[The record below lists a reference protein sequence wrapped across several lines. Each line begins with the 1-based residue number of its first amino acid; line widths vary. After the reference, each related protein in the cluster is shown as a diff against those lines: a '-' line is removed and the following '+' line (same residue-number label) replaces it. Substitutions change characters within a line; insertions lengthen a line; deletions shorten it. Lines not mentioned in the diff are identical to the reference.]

1 MPFGSR
7 LSSVLRSVLRSPA
20 ARRAARD
27 LGRSAIDAIQDSRRD
42 RGAGGEARSTGRRST
57 PARREGGELTDGR
70 AAGGSAAARSAVR
83 DAAVLEDRGVPSPVT
98 MTYAPHPDEIPD
110 PGEVVWAWVHYE
122 ESLEQGKDRP
132 VLVIAL
138 EDAADGGAD
147 GSGPTLVALM
157 LTSKDRVGSGDTSRD
172 EHGNLWVDV
181 GTGDWDSQGR
191 ASEVRADRLLRI
203 APGAVRRA
211 DGRLPA
217 EAFERVAAAV
227 RSAHGWD

>member
-27 LGRSAIDAIQDSRRD
+27 LGRSAIDALQDSRR
-42 RGAGGEARSTGRRST
+42 GGGSGGDTGSTGRSST
-57 PARREGGELTDGR
+57 TTRREGGESADGR
-70 AAGGSAAARSAVR
+70 AGSGAGGNADVLADRSTS
-83 DAAVLEDRGVPSPVT
+83 SPVT
-98 MTYAPHPDEIPD
+98 MTYAPHPDDVPD

-203 APGAVRRA
+203 APAAVRRA

-227 RSAHGWD
+227 RSAHGWG

>member
-27 LGRSAIDAIQDSRRD
+27 LGRSAIDALQDSRR
-42 RGAGGEARSTGRRST
+42 GGGSGGDTGSTGRSST
-57 PARREGGELTDGR
+57 TTRREGGESADGR
-70 AAGGSAAARSAVR
+70 AGGGAGGNADVLADRSTS
-83 DAAVLEDRGVPSPVT
+83 SPVT
-98 MTYAPHPDEIPD
+98 MTYAPHPDDVPD

-203 APGAVRRA
+203 APAAVRRA

-227 RSAHGWD
+227 RSAHGWG

>member
-27 LGRSAIDAIQDSRRD
+27 LGRSAIDALQDSRR
-42 RGAGGEARSTGRRST
+42 GGGSGGDTGSTGRSST
-57 PARREGGELTDGR
+57 STRREGGGSADGR
-70 AAGGSAAARSAVR
+70 AGGGAHGNADVLADRSTS
-83 DAAVLEDRGVPSPVT
+83 SPVT
-98 MTYAPHPDEIPD
+98 MTYAPHPDDVPD

-138 EDAADGGAD
+138 EDAADGGTD

-203 APGAVRRA
+203 APAAVRRA

-227 RSAHGWD
+227 RSAHGWG

>member
-27 LGRSAIDAIQDSRRD
+27 LSRSAIDALQDSRRD
-42 RGAGGEARSTGRRST
+42 GGTRGDARSTGRSST
-57 PARREGGELTDGR
+57 PARREGGGSADGR
-70 AAGGSAAARSAVR
+70 TAGGGAAGRGADGGAAALADR
-83 DAAVLEDRGVPSPVT
+83 DTSSPVT
-98 MTYAPHPDEIPD
+98 MTYAPYPDDVPD

-138 EDAADGGAD
+138 EDAADGGTD

-227 RSAHGWD
+227 RSAHGWG

>member
-27 LGRSAIDAIQDSRRD
+27 LGRSAIDALQDSRRGGGSGGDTASTGSTGRPSAPTGRD
-42 RGAGGEARSTGRRST
+42 RGAAGGGGAGGNGDVLADRSTS
-57 PARREGGELTDGR
+57 
-70 AAGGSAAARSAVR
+70 
-83 DAAVLEDRGVPSPVT
+83 SPVT
-98 MTYAPHPDEIPD
+98 MTYAPHPDDVPD

-172 EHGNLWVDV
+172 GHGNLWVDV

-227 RSAHGWD
+227 RSAHGWG

>member
-27 LGRSAIDAIQDSRRD
+27 LGRSAIDALQDSRRGGGSGVETASTGSTGRPSAPAGRD
-42 RGAGGEARSTGRRST
+42 RGAAGGGGAGGDADVLADRSTS
-57 PARREGGELTDGR
+57 
-70 AAGGSAAARSAVR
+70 
-83 DAAVLEDRGVPSPVT
+83 SPVT
-98 MTYAPHPDEIPD
+98 MTYAPHPDDVPD

-122 ESLEQGKDRP
+122 ESLAQGKDRP

-138 EDAADGGAD
+138 EDAADGGTD

-157 LTSKDRVGSGDTSRD
+157 LTSKDRAGSGDTSRD

-227 RSAHGWD
+227 RSAHGWG

>member
-42 RGAGGEARSTGRRST
+42 GGTGGGTGSAGRSSA
-57 PARREGGELTDGR
+57 PAGREGGGS
-70 AAGGSAAARSAVR
+70 AGGSAAGRGAGGDADVLADRSTS
-83 DAAVLEDRGVPSPVT
+83 SPVT
-98 MTYAPHPDEIPD
+98 MTYAPHPDDVPD

-122 ESLEQGKDRP
+122 ESLAQGKDRP

-138 EDAADGGAD
+138 EDAADGGTD

-157 LTSKDRVGSGDTSRD
+157 LTSKDRAGSGDTSRD

-227 RSAHGWD
+227 RSAHGWG